1 MLCVATFMRTL
12 LMYQRIL
19 VAVVVALVVM
29 FVAYVLLLG
38 KP

>member
-1 MLCVATFMRTL
+1 VASEQGYA

-19 VAVVVALVVM
+19 IAVAVAIAVM

>member
-1 MLCVATFMRTL
+1 MCRDLHEDAI

-19 VAVVVALVVM
+19 IAVVVTLVVM

>member
-1 MLCVATFMRTL
+1 MRTL

-19 VAVVVALVVM
+19 VAVGVALVVM

>member
-1 MLCVATFMRTL
+1 
-12 LMYQRIL
+12 MYQRIL
-19 VAVVVALVVM
+19 IAVVVALVVM

>member
-1 MLCVATFMRTL
+1 MILTL
-12 LMYQRIL
+12 PDSSVLMYQRIL